1 MYQRKE
7 INFYQISGSDSLPE
21 DGWFQNCKCCKRT
34 ITGNLKLITT
44 VEGRKD
50 VKYFRIYTCKECEKQ
65 IKVRSKFVFSFNIT
79 HYTHI
84 NYTCVCNITIEAMF
98 ASTLTFACDGKN
110 FSGSSGSSR

>member
-44 VEGRKD
+44 VEGIED

-65 IKVRSKFVFSFNIT
+65 LKKDAIKYIKTMQKEFPKIQKKLLEYQSEN
-79 HYTHI
+79 
-84 NYTCVCNITIEAMF
+84 N
-98 ASTLTFACDGKN
+98 
-110 FSGSSGSSR
+110 